1 MKALN
6 ADAEKLLLE
15 GSSSEPALI
24 KLKEEIE
31 QCNIL
36 FNSLVKKL
44 SEDESKHYFFYVTS
58 VVI

>member
-6 ADAEKLLLE
+6 ADAEKLLCE

-31 QCNIL
+31 QCNVT

-44 SEDESKHYFFYVTS
+44 SEDESKFIIFNTY
-58 VVI
+58 

>member
-31 QCNIL
+31 QCNTL
-36 FNSLVKKL
+36 FSSLVKKL
-44 SEDESKHYFFYVTS
+44 SEDESEH
-58 VVI
+58 